1 MGTLD
6 NTNDRFSTAPKNKF
20 SKMISVDKI
29 PSDFWEVCFFR
40 QCHLWTTPVIEAQS
54 QREEW
59 WAAPA
64 ESTVNSAVSPGSVH
78 LLTYLQYN
86 YFDFFVTP
94 VEAGAGQ
101 GWGNIYKQTKV
112 SQHQQNFVCGP
123 DTREVKWLQTSWLWD
138 YLELTRD
145 VWVVW
150 GGGHTS
156 PHSPPPPLCPGH
168 WAHIRWSEWVT
179 SDPETI
185 PDQRHVNTEHV
196 IRQSRDSGE

>member
-1 MGTLD
+1 MNDSCYWGSKSEGGVMGGTRRV
-6 NTNDRFSTAPKNKF
+6 NSEQC
-20 SKMISVDKI
+20 SVT
-29 PSDFWEVCFFR
+29 R
-40 QCHLWTTPVIEAQS
+40 QC
-54 QREEW
+54 
-59 WAAPA
+59 
-64 ESTVNSAVSPGSVH
+64 SPP
-78 LLTYLQYN
+78 TYLQYN

-94 VEAGAGQ
+94 VVAGAGQ

-112 SQHQQNFVCGP
+112 SHQQNFVCGP

-145 VWVVW
+145 VWVVG

-156 PHSPPPPLCPGH
+156 PHSPPPPLCLSGH